1 MLLLSVTLGIPFH
14 EIREW
19 SSAELSLYMAYYKL
33 DPWGEHR
40 ADLRNALS
48 IKHNLEAQGVKP
60 KGGGKFKLENFMLF
74 LCKAKPDTA
83 KVRSSVRGFFASLKK

>member
-33 DPWGEHR
+33 DPWGEYR
-40 ADLRNALS
+40 ADVRNALN
-48 IKHNLEAQGVKP
+48 IKHSLEAQGVKP
-60 KGGGKFKLENFMLF
+60 KGGGKFKLENFMPF
-74 LCKAKPDTA
+74 LRLPKPDSG
-83 KVRSSVRGFFASLKK
+83 KVRSSVRGFFAGLRK